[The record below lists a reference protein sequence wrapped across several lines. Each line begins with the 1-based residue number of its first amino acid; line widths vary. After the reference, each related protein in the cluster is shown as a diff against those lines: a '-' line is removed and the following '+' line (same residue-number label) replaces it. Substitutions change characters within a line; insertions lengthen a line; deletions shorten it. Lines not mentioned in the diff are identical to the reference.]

1 MLICPVCS
9 RPLQIQ
15 EKRACCEAGHS
26 FDRAKEGYFNLLL
39 SSAAGGHGDDKAML
53 IARRAFLDKGYYG
66 HLLETLKNICLDRF
80 ESGCTLVDAGCGEGY
95 YTDAVCRALTERAV
109 NVKLFAFDIAKDA
122 AKMVARRMG
131 ENATVFVS
139 SAYRMPL
146 ASGSADGILS
156 LFAPFAREEYLRV
169 LKPGGLLIR
178 AYPLEDHLF
187 ELKKAVYDTPLKN
200 QTLSDPGEGWESVEE
215 VRVGKRLE
223 LNSNEDITA
232 LFGMTPYAHK
242 TSEQDRNK
250 LKSLERLSVE
260 TDFGISLYRKK
271 L

>member
-9 RPLQIQ
+9 RPLQVE
-15 EKRACCEAGHS
+15 EKRAFCEAGHS
-26 FDRAKEGYFNLLL
+26 FDRGKEGYFNLLL
-39 SSAAGGHGDDKAML
+39 SSSAGGHGDDKAML
-53 IARRAFLDKGYYG
+53 LARRAFLDKGYYG
-66 HLLETLKNICLDRF
+66 HLLDALKDICLEKF

-95 YTDAVCRALTERAV
+95 YTDSICRALRE
-109 NVKLFAFDIAKDA
+109 KLGSVSFFAFDIARDA
-122 AKMVARRMG
+122 AKMVAKKMG
-131 ENATVFVS
+131 SSSTVFVS

-169 LKPGGLLIR
+169 LKPRGFLIR

-200 QTLSDPGEGWESVEE
+200 EAVSDPGEGWESIEE
-215 VRVGKRLE
+215 IRVKKRVE
-223 LNSNEDITA
+223 LNSNEDIVA

-242 TSEQDRNK
+242 TSEQDRTK
-250 LKSLERLSVE
+250 LNGLEKLSVE
-260 TDFGISLYRKK
+260 TDFGISVYRKK
-271 L
+271 F

>member
-9 RPLQIQ
+9 RPLNI
-15 EKRACCEAGHS
+15 EGKCARCEAGHS
-26 FDRAKEGYFNLLL
+26 FDQAKEGYFNLLL
-39 SSAAGGHGDDKAML
+39 SSSTGGHGDDKVML
-53 IARRAFLDKGYYG
+53 ASRRAFLEKGYYG
-66 HLLETLKNICLDRF
+66 HLLEVLKDICLEHFKRD
-80 ESGCTLVDAGCGEGY
+80 CTLVDAGCGEGY
-95 YTDAVCRALTERAV
+95 YTDSICRALAEKVERV
-109 NVKLFAFDIAKDA
+109 NFFAFDIAKDA
-122 AKMVARRMG
+122 AKMVAKKMG
-131 ENATVFVS
+131 RSATVFVS

-146 ASGSADGILS
+146 ANESADGILS

-178 AYPLEDHLF
+178 AYPLEEHLF

-200 QTLSDPGEGWESVEE
+200 ETVSDAGHGWESVEE
-215 VRVGKRLE
+215 QRVKKRLE

-250 LKSLERLSVE
+250 LNGLEKLSVQ
-260 TDFGISLYRKK
+260 TDFGVAVYRKK